1 MLYMDGIGI
10 SFLLKEVKEKILN
23 YKLTK
28 IYQYDKSSL
37 SLFFGKNNLLFQV
50 KDNSTIFYLKEEK
63 DLNTDF
69 QSKFLLSL
77 KKYLLN
83 SILINIRQEGYDRI
97 VYFDFEKL
105 NQFGD
110 IEKYTLIFEIM
121 GRASNIFL
129 TSENKILSALYF
141 STFDEG
147 NRIIMTGAN
156 YTLPFMEKK
165 ILPIY
170 LEKENFPFSSP
181 EDFINKIEG
190 VGKIFAKQCFSDYD
204 IFKKYISEYIP
215 IIYETEKQKIITYN
229 KFSEFSDKKISF
241 TEFSSLNSSL
251 NEYFKDSNL

>member
-10 SFLLKEVKEKILN
+10 SFLLKEIKEKIIN

-37 SLFFGKNNLLFQV
+37 SFYFGKNNLLFQV
-50 KDNSTIFYLKEEK
+50 KDNSTICYLKNEK

-77 KKYLLN
+77 KKYILN
-83 SILINIRQEGYDRI
+83 SILINIRQEDYDRI

-129 TSENKILSALYF
+129 TSQGKILSALYF
-141 STFDEG
+141 SSFDEG
-147 NRIIMTGAN
+147 NRIIMTGAK
-156 YTLPFMEKK
+156 YVLPFEEKK
-165 ILPIY
+165 SRLHT
-170 LEKENFPFSSP
+170 L
-181 EDFINKIEG
+181 
-190 VGKIFAKQCFSDYD
+190 
-204 IFKKYISEYIP
+204 KKK
-215 IIYETEKQKIITYN
+215 TFLLN
-229 KFSEFSDKKISF
+229 LLKIS
-241 TEFSSLNSSL
+241 LI
-251 NEYFKDSNL
+251 K